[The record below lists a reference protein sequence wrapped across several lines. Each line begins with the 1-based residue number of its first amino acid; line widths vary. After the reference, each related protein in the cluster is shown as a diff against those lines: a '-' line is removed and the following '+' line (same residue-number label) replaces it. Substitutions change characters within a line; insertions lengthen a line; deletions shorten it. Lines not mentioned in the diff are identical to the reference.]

1 MHPKRVLQVCDR
13 FFHFH
18 FSLHYDMRWLTL
30 VSLALTLSWRRPLSY
45 RNQSN
50 DLQSNNDLR
59 HERVKRKLK
68 GKEYLPNHLLFLRI
82 IILILLWILTEK
94 NYFQKQPSGGVL
106 WKIFTGKHLC
116 WSLFLIKLQETPTQ
130 VFSCEYCK
138 IFKNNVLEEHLQT
151 AASVF
156 CKTYTPLVATFTTN
170 NTHITILYCCNC
182 FYQKFTRFLTLN

>member
-68 GKEYLPNHLLFLRI
+68 AKEYLPNHLLFLRI

-94 NYFQKQPSGGVL
+94 KLFSEAAVWRCFVKNIHRKTPVL
-106 WKIFTGKHLC
+106 E
-116 WSLFLIKLQETPTQ
+116 SLFDKVAGDSNTGVFLWILQ
-130 VFSCEYCK
+130 
-138 IFKNNVLEEHLQT
+138 NV
-151 AASVF
+151 
-156 CKTYTPLVATFTTN
+156 
-170 NTHITILYCCNC
+170 
-182 FYQKFTRFLTLN
+182 